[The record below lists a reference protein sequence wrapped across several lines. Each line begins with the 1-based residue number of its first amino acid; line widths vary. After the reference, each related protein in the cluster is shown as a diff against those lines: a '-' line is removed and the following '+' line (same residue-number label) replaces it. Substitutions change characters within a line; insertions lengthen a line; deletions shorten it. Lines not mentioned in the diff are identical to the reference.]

1 MEVRSAVGRRN
12 LRHLRNL
19 RLSGPALVALGVP
32 GGGIRGSGRSACM
45 PSGFGYIGRVVSDNV
60 LRQAA
65 RFHGHLG
72 PWLVL
77 GLKAGAY
84 ARRKLAVSPFKLNA
98 RVFCPAG
105 TPYTCFVDGIQFSS
119 GCTMGKGNISHRPTN
134 GCRAEFTRTDNRARS
149 HGTDEVRCQKPDVRS
164 QKCGPD
170 RIRLTLRPEVWDE
183 LHSRPCRGM
192 AGAARLGRE
201 FARRRLVELFLEQ
214 AGLAEDQSGRGQVH
228 RATRGTRRGCVP
240 GTCSA
245 RYSPRFP
252 RIRPTTASPGASD

>member
-1 MEVRSAVGRRN
+1 
-12 LRHLRNL
+12 
-19 RLSGPALVALGVP
+19 
-32 GGGIRGSGRSACM
+32 M

-119 GCTMGKGNISHRPTN
+119 GCTVGKGNISHLRAA
-134 GCRAEFTRTDNRARS
+134 GCRVEFTRRNRP
-149 HGTDEVRCQKPDVRS
+149 G
-164 QKCGPD
+164 
-170 RIRLTLRPEVWDE
+170 RLLLAVRPEVWDE

-214 AGLAEDQSGRGQVH
+214 AGLAENRGQYLG
-228 RATRGTRRGCVP
+228 AP
-240 GTCSA
+240 ASNSA